1 MIYRCRLSQISWSGL
16 PSFTLQAARSS
27 EAKHRVV
34 RRQEE
39 DDDEKDK
46 KNEKEDLQGAVKTP
60 VDQRATEV
68 RSIDRPT
75 SLILTSF
82 VVLVRPVKLT

>member
-1 MIYRCRLSQISWSGL
+1 MRC
-16 PSFTLQAARSS
+16 
-27 EAKHRVV
+27 
-34 RRQEE
+34 QEE
-39 DDDEKDK
+39 EDDEKDK
-46 KNEKEDLQGAVKTP
+46 KNEKEDLQRAVKTP

-75 SLILTSF
+75 SLALTSF